1 MHVIFIVPMLDI
13 RSHFGMSVGEF
24 TTKHLRLGNYVFDV
38 GGKSRRFIPQAMC
51 LLEEYS
57 DEDWA
62 RVEEARAEAEAK
74 KKAEEEAAKKRLP
87 DPTVVAPAPV
97 QVQEGFSP
105 SAARPWWKKLLGKAK
120 APVEPFKG

>member
-13 RSHFGMSVGEF
+13 RHHFGMSVGEF
-24 TTKHLRLGNYVFDV
+24 TNKHLRLGNYIFDI

-62 RVEEARAEAEAK
+62 RIEKARAEDAEAK
-74 KKAEEEAAKKRLP
+74 RQADDATAAAL
-87 DPTVVAPAPV
+87 
-97 QVQEGFSP
+97 
-105 SAARPWWKKLLGKAK
+105 AARPWWKKLLGPAK